1 MDLYVEMQTSPFSL
15 LISSIFVFWT
25 VSFYERSARSQNEK
39 MKVYFC
45 EISSEI
51 SQKAIK

>member
-1 MDLYVEMQTSPFSL
+1 MCVDAD
-15 LISSIFVFWT
+15 ISIFII
-25 VSFYERSARSQNEK
+25 SFFYFLLYELCPFYKRSSRSQNEK
-39 MKVYFC
+39 IKVYFC